1 AYRLPEDYFDS
12 YRDKVRAVTKV
23 DVLQAADRHL
33 HPDELQLLV
42 VGDPEVVRAPL
53 EALHFGPVEMLP
65 ADIEESEFETVEQDG
80 GR

>member
-1 AYRLPEDYFDS
+1 
-12 YRDKVRAVTKV
+12 VTKV

-33 HPDELQLLV
+33 HPEELQLLV

-53 EALHFGPVEMLP
+53 EELGFGPVEILP
-65 ADIEESEFETVEQDG
+65 ADIEESELETVEQEG